1 MPMKKNF
8 LLLAIIVGVVGI
20 IIGGFSIFST
30 INNILVP

>member
-1 MPMKKNF
+1 MKKNF
-8 LLLAIIVGVVGI
+8 LLLAIMVGFIGI

>member
-1 MPMKKNF
+1 MKKNF
-8 LLLAIIVGVVGI
+8 LLLAILVGFIGI